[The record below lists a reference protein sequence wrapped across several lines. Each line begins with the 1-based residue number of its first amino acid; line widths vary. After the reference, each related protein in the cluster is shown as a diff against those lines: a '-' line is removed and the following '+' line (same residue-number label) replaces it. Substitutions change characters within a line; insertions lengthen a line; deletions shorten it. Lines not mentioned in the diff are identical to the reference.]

1 MGSSCAGV
9 LFNYTRNSPGSL
21 FAAQGFYRQG
31 VLGRDLSSQRQGNRW
46 DLKYSEMYS
55 EPLEQLGELGAN
67 HPRRWK
73 PSYNLSQPSAHVDS
87 HRWIKTTSVLW

>member
-31 VLGRDLSSQRQGNRW
+31 VLGRDLSSRRHGNRW
-46 DLKYSEMYS
+46 DLKYSEIT
-55 EPLEQLGELGAN
+55 G
-67 HPRRWK
+67 R
-73 PSYNLSQPSAHVDS
+73 
-87 HRWIKTTSVLW
+87 